1 MNTVEFA
8 NKIFS
13 ATNIKGIEPLNYTF
27 HSKYKIA
34 VYSPVNTADELSFQ
48 MAAAGA
54 GIIGNYTVCSFRT
67 KGVGTFIGSKKSSPS
82 KGKKGKFEMVEEVRL
97 EMICE
102 EAFLNDVI
110 DSIYSVHP
118 YEEPAYEIYPVMVR
132 DKKPNEKVIAV
143 SFKKKISL
151 SSIMTKI
158 NNSLKAEV
166 IKGLPLNAEIWSA
179 VIDFSGEDYD
189 DENIKGKKRVLYII
203 KKSNNLYNIRLV

>member
-82 KGKKGKFEMVEEVRL
+82 IGKKGKFEMVEEVRL

-118 YEEPAYEIYPVMVR
+118 YEEPAYEIYPVMIR

-151 SSIMTKI
+151 GSIMTKI